1 MFFFIDSV
9 KKIVLCHRIS
19 PNRNKISCIY
29 TLNDVLS
36 KIKDIPSNLKFITD
50 GNLYTYQLN
59 NFSQNGIYF
68 NIKQVL
74 VYLMLMKPQSY
85 SDHLNEL
92 LKDLIRFTKVIIK
105 VLVFWCDDGSI
116 CPCNSVYCFL

>member
-68 NIKQVL
+68 NIEQVL